1 MGGSRGG
8 GKRAG
13 GSRGGVGWSGQSR
26 KTVFWTG
33 SHRFSRLAN
42 KFSIPSGRAGFSCST
57 STHSS
62 DHGSCPESGPESVHF
77 RLVRTFFWLAGSW
90 WFGPELV
97 QFQTPML
104 ASQTRW
110 DFQKI
115 TKIPFA
121 LGLCIL
127 QIFPDF
133 WCKKISKKIF
143 TLFFKNFFRA
153 FFFLFFA
160 RKKIK
165 KNIPYY
171 VGGIFFFL
179 SFSQGRIDFLSRK
192 IFLLKIF
199 LRKFFRDF
207 FTAAYLEISG

>member
-1 MGGSRGG
+1 
-8 GKRAG
+8 
-13 GSRGGVGWSGQSR
+13 
-26 KTVFWTG
+26 
-33 SHRFSRLAN
+33 
-42 KFSIPSGRAGFSCST
+42 
-57 STHSS
+57 
-62 DHGSCPESGPESVHF
+62 
-77 RLVRTFFWLAGSW
+77 
-90 WFGPELV
+90 
-97 QFQTPML
+97 ML
-104 ASQTRW
+104 TSQTRW

-115 TKIPFA
+115 TKTPFA

-192 IFLLKIF
+192 IFSLKIF